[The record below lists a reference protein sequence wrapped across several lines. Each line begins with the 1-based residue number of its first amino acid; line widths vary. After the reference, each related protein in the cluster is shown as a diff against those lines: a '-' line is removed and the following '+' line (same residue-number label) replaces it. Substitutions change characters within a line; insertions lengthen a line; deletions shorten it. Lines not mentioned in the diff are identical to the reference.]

1 MGKRIIPR
9 PTVKDELKNY
19 FMITVGLT
27 LYAFTW
33 KFFMAPFKF
42 VTGGITGVG
51 GIVEYSTGIP
61 MQYTYFVINIVLI
74 IIAIQQLGWKFCVKT
89 VYAIVVMTIM
99 LEIFGALSQA
109 YPEYTAV
116 KVLEGSPLEACIVG
130 SIFIGMGIAFC
141 FLSNGSTGGVDI
153 IAAIVNKYKDIS
165 FGRAML
171 YVDACI
177 IISSFFIVPIDAA
190 EVAQTGMS
198 PEALK
203 LQKIFYGFINLV
215 IVNVSLDYMVNS
227 NRQAVQFF
235 IFSNK
240 YDEIAYYITRR
251 LKRGVTL
258 LDSIGYYS
266 GKEGKVVTTIARAN
280 QANQL
285 LSAIK
290 QIDPNA
296 LVSQSK
302 VMAVYGL
309 GFDKIKSKKKVLIDD
324 KSVVDANKTEEKQ

>member
-1 MGKRIIPR
+1 MGNRFIPK
-9 PTVKDELKNY
+9 PTVMSEIKNY
-19 FMITVGLT
+19 FMITLGLT

-33 KFFMAPFKF
+33 KFFMAPFQF
-42 VTGGITGVG
+42 VTGGITGVS
-51 GIVEYSTGIP
+51 GIVEYTTGIP
-61 MQYTYFVINIVLI
+61 MQYTYFAINIVLI
-74 IIAIQQLGWKFCVKT
+74 IVAIQQLGWRFCVKT
-89 VYAIVVMTIM
+89 VFAIIVMTLM
-99 LEIFGALSQA
+99 LEFFDFLFKTCPTA
-109 YPEYTAV
+109 YEILGPD
-116 KVLEGSPLEACIVG
+116 KQLEACIVG
-130 SIFIGMGIAFC
+130 SIFIGMAIAFC

-171 YVDACI
+171 YVDSCI
-177 IISSFFIVPIDAA
+177 ILSSFFIIPSESIS
-190 EVAQTGMS
+190 MS
-198 PEALK
+198 V
-203 LQKIFYGFINLV
+203 QKIFYGFINLV

-235 IFSNK
+235 IFSSK

-309 GFDKIKSKKKVLIDD
+309 GFDRIKAKKKVVIDD
-324 KSVVDANKTEEKQ
+324 AGTVNQAKIEEKK

>member
-1 MGKRIIPR
+1 MGNRLIPR
-9 PTVKDELKNY
+9 PTIMSEIKNY
-19 FMITVGLT
+19 LMITLGLT

-33 KFFMAPFKF
+33 KFFMAPYQF

-51 GIVEYSTGIP
+51 GIVEYTTGIP
-61 MQYTYFVINIVLI
+61 MQYTYFAINLVLI
-74 IIAIQQLGWKFCVKT
+74 IIAIQQLGLKFCIKT
-89 VYAIVVMTIM
+89 IYAIAVMTLM

-109 YPEYTAV
+109 YPEYTAAV
-116 KVLEGSPLEACIVG
+116 VLKGRPLEACIVG

-171 YVDACI
+171 YIDACI
-177 IISSFFIVPIDAA
+177 IISSFFIVPIN
-190 EVAQTGMS
+190 ESEITG
-198 PEALK
+198 EITTQALK
-203 LQKIFYGFINLV
+203 LQKIFYGFINLI
-215 IVNVSLDYMVNS
+215 IVNVSLDYMINS

-258 LDSIGYYS
+258 LDSVGYYS
-266 GKEGKVVTTIARAN
+266 GKEGKVVTTIARAT
-280 QANQL
+280 QSNQL

-309 GFDKIKSKKKVLIDD
+309 GFDKIKAKKKVKIDD
-324 KSVVDANKTEEKQ
+324 TTTIDLTKMEKVE